1 MRTQPS
7 QFTDHLSGKHLLQP
21 LGGGLGVGLEHDAS
35 LLFVPDAAL
44 RALLEHLAKGIERV
58 FDRVS
63 HVSSL
68 GSDGACESSGGGVV
82 VHTEGGGDQREFD
95 LVVGADGLDS
105 TVRSSLEAAVKAA
118 GSGGASSRATDR
130 GRSADDIPHVVR
142 RGYVV
147 IRGTSTIDALDRGAA
162 FQAWGPKQRFAAVP
176 LGRNKAAWFATIACS
191 AKDVEFVMAGLVI
204 GQNNSGAARND
215 ANLGDAGATNTLDA
229 LSVQFGGWDARVGA
243 LLRGTDPL
251 SVVAEDARALSSS
264 AESLLVGSDKCTL
277 VGDALHCVDPVLAQ
291 GAGVAFE
298 DAHALAVNLI
308 GCTTGASAGYALRS
322 YLAQR
327 SRRTTNLRRIAAVSQ
342 WFGQVRLSRLAHAQ
356 L

>member
-58 FDRVS
+58 RDRVS

-68 GSDGACESSGGGVV
+68 GSDGACESSGGSVV
-82 VHTEGGGDQREFD
+82 VHTEGGEDQREFD

-130 GRSADDIPHVVR
+130 GRSGDYIPHVVR

-176 LGRNKAAWFATIACS
+176 FGRNKAAWFATIACS
-191 AKDVEFVMAGLVI
+191 AKDVEDVMAELVV
-204 GQNNSGAARND
+204 GPNNGG
-215 ANLGDAGATNTLDA
+215 ANLGDAGATDTLDA
-229 LSVQFGGWDARVGA
+229 LSVQFGGWDARVGV

-308 GCTTGASAGYALRS
+308 GCTTEASAGHAMRS

-327 SRRTTNLRRIAAVSQ
+327 SRRATNLRRIAAVSQ
-342 WFGQVRLSRLAHAQ
+342 WFGQVRLPRLAHAQ